1 MVSGAVSGSCSDEVW
16 SWLGLSMAQWIV
28 VMFAVYLLVLALV
41 LISQFKRVETR
52 GRRRLFN

>member
-1 MVSGAVSGSCSDEVW
+1 SCSDVVW

-28 VMFAVYLLVLALV
+28 VIFAIYLIVLVLV
-41 LISQFKRVETR
+41 LISQFKRLDNR